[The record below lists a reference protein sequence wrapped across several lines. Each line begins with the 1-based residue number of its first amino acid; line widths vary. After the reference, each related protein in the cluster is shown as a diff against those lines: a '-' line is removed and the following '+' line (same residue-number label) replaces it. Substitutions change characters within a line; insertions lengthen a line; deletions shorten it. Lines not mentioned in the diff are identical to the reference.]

1 MGTQPPTS
9 WKILLIGD
17 HCRDIFHYGVCERLN
32 PEAPVP
38 VLKVLS
44 KKIKQGMSSN
54 VRLNMESLGLHVDH
68 HHNNEMIEKHRLID
82 RRFNHHL
89 LRYDLGE
96 DTVLAEFDVKKIK
109 HEDYDAVV
117 ISDYNKGFVR
127 YDTALKICEK
137 FPDTPIFVDT
147 KKKDLSCYQ
156 GCYIKINEKEFKLL
170 KTEPKKSKF
179 IVTLGEDGALYEGE
193 VYSTEAT
200 EVFDVV
206 GAGDVFLASLVYGY
220 LNSGDMK
227 AAIKIANKA
236 ATFSVSKIG
245 TYVLTRKDVHDLRI

>member
-1 MGTQPPTS
+1 MDTQLRKS
-9 WKILLIGD
+9 YKILLVGD
-17 HCRDIFHYGVCERLN
+17 YCKDIFHYGVCERLN

-44 KKIKQGMSSN
+44 KKTKEGMSAN
-54 VRLNMESLGLHVDH
+54 VRLNMESFGLVVDH
-68 HHNNEMIEKHRLID
+68 FHNNEMIEKHRLID

-96 DTVLAEFDVKKIK
+96 DTVLREFDVNKIK
-109 HEDYDAVV
+109 KEDYDAVV
-117 ISDYNKGFVR
+117 ISDYNKGFIR
-127 YDTALKICEK
+127 YNTIKKICEM
-137 FPDTPIFVDT
+137 FENTPIFVDT
-147 KKKDLSCYQ
+147 KKKDLSCFH

-170 KTEPKKSKF
+170 KTEPKNSKF

-193 VYSTEAT
+193 IFKTEAT

-206 GAGDVFLASLVYGY
+206 GAGDVFLASLVYGF
-220 LNSGDMK
+220 LNLGDIKK
-227 AAIKIANKA
+227 AIQIANKA

-245 TYVLTRKDVHDLRI
+245 TYVLTKRDINDLRI